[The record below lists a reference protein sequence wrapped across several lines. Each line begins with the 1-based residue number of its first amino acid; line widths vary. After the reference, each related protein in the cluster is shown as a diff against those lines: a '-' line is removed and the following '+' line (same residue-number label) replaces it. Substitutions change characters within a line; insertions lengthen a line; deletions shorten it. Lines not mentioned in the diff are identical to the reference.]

1 MEFKLDRNILS
12 EAVASLNNYTDK
24 KSNDVTSNILI
35 KIEDGI
41 FKAYA
46 TDYEYGLNLEIVNVF
61 DGVDGEFLINSA
73 NFLNT
78 LKRLKNGEVH
88 IKLIG
93 NSISINQGKAK
104 LKLEVAD
111 NKNFPLF
118 DYDEDKMETLQLNSN
133 EVVMGIKKCMFA
145 VDSNNPKYELGCLL
159 FDFDDTLKIVATD
172 TRVLT
177 IYDTKLNFDGK
188 FQLLISKKS
197 IVEIQKI
204 LNEKSTILF
213 DNTNLIIK
221 NENLLFYTKLV
232 NGKFPQYQRVIPTDR
247 NNVFN
252 LNTGEF
258 IDSIKTITALENI
271 IKLSFDSDVLL
282 LESFSEKNKSS
293 IEMDCKGTGSI
304 HVKASAI
311 NLINTV
317 SNIED
322 KEFTIIV
329 NSENLP
335 ITIDS
340 DNYKVIAMPVVE

>member
-12 EAVASLNNYTDK
+12 EAIASLNNYTDK

-61 DGVDGEFLINSA
+61 DGVDGEFLINSV

-204 LNEKSTILF
+204 LNENSKILF

-221 NENLLFYTKLV
+221 NDNLLFYTKLV
-232 NGKFPQYQRVIPTDR
+232 NGKYPAYQRVIPTDR
-247 NNVFN
+247 LNVFN
-252 LNTGEF
+252 VNTNELM
-258 IDSIKTITALENI
+258 DSIKTITALEDI
-271 IKLSFDSDVLL
+271 IKLNFSNDVLV
-282 LESFSEKNKSS
+282 LESYNEKNKSY
-293 IEMDCKGTGSI
+293 IEMDYQGTGSI
-304 HVKASAI
+304 EVKANAI

-317 SNIED
+317 SNIDNKDFKMVLNGERM
-322 KEFTIIV
+322 
-329 NSENLP
+329 P
-335 ITIDS
+335 ILIDS
-340 DNYKVIAMPVVE
+340 DNYKVVVMPVVD